1 MKLISDLRRFL
12 QLPPA
17 DRRLVLRALWS
28 VAAIRARLALRPFPD
43 VDRATNREPIKP
55 KLPPVGAVEPQRIAW
70 AVRAV
75 SRYVPGATCLTQA
88 LAARSLLAAEGK
100 ASRLQLGMARIDGRP
115 QAHAWLESDGAI
127 VIGGEGHTRFAPFK
141 ATSASPQP

>member
-1 MKLISDLRRFL
+1 MKLISDLGRFR
-12 QLPPA
+12 QLPSA

-28 VAAIRARLALRPFPD
+28 VVAIRARLALRPFPD
-43 VDRATNREPIKP
+43 VDRATNRKP
-55 KLPPVGAVEPQRIAW
+55 STPKPGPVAPPRIAW

-88 LAARSLLAAEGK
+88 LAARSLLAAEGT

-127 VIGGEGHTRFAPFK
+127 VIGGEGHARFAPFK
-141 ATSASPQP
+141 ATTASPRP